1 MVYGSEFI
9 SNNKMPMDI
18 QVSADILEKKISFEP
33 RGAPLSDKERK
44 ELNLEAGRLIKSL
57 GLSICEGETTYDMLR
72 EEYGYVGYANYYVM
86 SCWDEQELTNKAH
99 VTIYKT
105 FLEIDT
111 KLGTTSTEQL
121 FELVFGA
128 VRLDLVMV

>member
-1 MVYGSEFI
+1 MQSV
-9 SNNKMPMDI
+9 SN
-18 QVSADILEKKISFEP
+18 E
-33 RGAPLSDKERK
+33 ERK
-44 ELNLEAGRLIKSL
+44 KLNLEAGRLIKSL